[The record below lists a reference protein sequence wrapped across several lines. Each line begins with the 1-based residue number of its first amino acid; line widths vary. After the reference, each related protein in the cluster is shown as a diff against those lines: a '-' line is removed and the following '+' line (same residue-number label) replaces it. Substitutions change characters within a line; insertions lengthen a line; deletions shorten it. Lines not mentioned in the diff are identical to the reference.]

1 MFFIGVFGIETKDK
15 ELMQLDEVLCP
26 TCHQSHPMKL
36 YQHYQVFH
44 FFFIPLIKWNMTYYV
59 ACSHCQNISTLNR
72 EKGISLEKGET
83 SDLTYWDLNPLPSEQ
98 SPTLSPFKKCS
109 SCQNWIDE
117 DYAYCPHCGQKQ

>member
-1 MFFIGVFGIETKDK
+1 MQYNKRDDDVKRSFYMFFIGVFGIETKDK

-98 SPTLSPFKKCS
+98 SPTLDRKSVV
-109 SCQNWIDE
+109 
-117 DYAYCPHCGQKQ
+117 